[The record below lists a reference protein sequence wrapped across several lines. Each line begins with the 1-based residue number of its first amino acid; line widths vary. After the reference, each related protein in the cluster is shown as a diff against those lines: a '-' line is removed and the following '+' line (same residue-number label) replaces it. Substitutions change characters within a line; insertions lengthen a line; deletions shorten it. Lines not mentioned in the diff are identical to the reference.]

1 MNGPSTP
8 AGKSKLRRR
17 FSMYR
22 AREVRKWL
30 AGEPGSLTTV
40 LMLGIKDLKQIN
52 DRLGR
57 GAGDWAIRRVGERL
71 HAFAALQLV

>member
-1 MNGPSTP
+1 
-8 AGKSKLRRR
+8 
-17 FSMYR
+17 MYR

-71 HAFAALQLV
+71 HAFAAL

>member
-1 MNGPSTP
+1 MHC
-8 AGKSKLRRR
+8 
-17 FSMYR
+17 
-22 AREVRKWL
+22 AREVREWL
-30 AGEPGSLTTV
+30 AGEPDSPTKM